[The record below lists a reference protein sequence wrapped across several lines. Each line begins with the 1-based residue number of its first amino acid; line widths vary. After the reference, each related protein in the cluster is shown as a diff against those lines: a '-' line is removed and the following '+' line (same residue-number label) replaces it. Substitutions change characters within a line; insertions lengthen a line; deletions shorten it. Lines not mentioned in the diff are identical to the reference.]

1 MKVTYK
7 ITYLILIIAFVGCS
21 EDVLIKADIPPH
33 LSSAGVVFS
42 TQEGFESAL
51 VGLNEFVKYEF
62 AGDMRYGAGIASP
75 NFPPLDYWMAGTD
88 DGFQANGNPVQEHF
102 MLTNWDRV
110 QSQIGAFGIMWDWLY
125 QTINSAN
132 TIIDR
137 ATVADLVWT
146 DEERD
151 AVIGEARLFRAWA
164 YRHLTYLFGDVPL
177 VLSETTGV
185 KDDFTRSPVAEIY
198 NVMSADL
205 KFAEQ
210 AMDNVP
216 KIDGRPSAAVAKHY
230 LAELLV
236 LTGDYM
242 NAIVKADEVINDPN
256 YSLVTSRFM
265 DIFDIP
271 LRADG
276 NSESLWTLTYD
287 STDPSGRHHATVRWF
302 NTNLDNTGLNE
313 ARVENGGNGLI
324 RIAMTSNALRNY
336 DLDGNGLLD
345 DDDRANPEAIRA
357 NWINADGTVAFV
369 ATSDWVTVDEETIQ
383 PAGDANRMNRWPVT
397 RKYESYDPN
406 NTSLNAAQ
414 ARSFKDLVYLRL
426 AETICLKAEA
436 QARNGDVL
444 GAATT
449 LNALRNR
456 ANAPLLI
463 SADIDDV
470 LDERSR
476 ELWGEDKRRY
486 TLLRHNKWLERTR
499 LFNVSAS
506 GTIQDFHK
514 LYPIPHNV
522 IDANFGAII
531 RQNPGY

>member
-1 MKVTYK
+1 
-7 ITYLILIIAFVGCS
+7 
-21 EDVLIKADIPPH
+21 
-33 LSSAGVVFS
+33 
-42 TQEGFESAL
+42 
-51 VGLNEFVKYEF
+51 
-62 AGDMRYGAGIASP
+62 
-75 NFPPLDYWMAGTD
+75 
-88 DGFQANGNPVQEHF
+88 
-102 MLTNWDRV
+102 
-110 QSQIGAFGIMWDWLY
+110 
-125 QTINSAN
+125 
-132 TIIDR
+132 
-137 ATVADLVWT
+137 
-146 DEERD
+146 
-151 AVIGEARLFRAWA
+151 
-164 YRHLTYLFGDVPL
+164 
-177 VLSETTGV
+177 
-185 KDDFTRSPVAEIY
+185 
-198 NVMSADL
+198 
-205 KFAEQ
+205 
-210 AMDNVP
+210 
-216 KIDGRPSAAVAKHY
+216 
-230 LAELLV
+230 
-236 LTGDYM
+236 
-242 NAIVKADEVINDPN
+242 
-256 YSLVTSRFM
+256 
-265 DIFDIP
+265 
-271 LRADG
+271 
-276 NSESLWTLTYD
+276 
-287 STDPSGRHHATVRWF
+287 
-302 NTNLDNTGLNE
+302 
-313 ARVENGGNGLI
+313 
-324 RIAMTSNALRNY
+324 
-336 DLDGNGLLD
+336 
-345 DDDRANPEAIRA
+345 
-357 NWINADGTVAFV
+357 VAFV

-514 LYPIPHNV
+514 LYPIPQNV